1 MYVQKWTLQK
11 QAKSF
16 AYAFAG
22 IGKFVAG
29 ERHAK
34 VHLGATI
41 LVALISLVLGVSAHE
56 GIELLF
62 VVGLV
67 WIVEMINSSLEK
79 LIDFITPHHYPQLAF
94 VKDVAAG
101 AVLLAALIAFVT
113 GLLIFIPK
121 II

>member
-1 MYVQKWTLQK
+1 MYVQKWSFQR

-16 AYAFAG
+16 GYAFAG
-22 IGKFVAG
+22 IGKFVAQ

-34 VHLGATI
+34 IHLTAT
-41 LVALISLVLGVSAHE
+41 LLIAFVSLTLGVSARE

-62 VVGLV
+62 VTGLV
-67 WIVEMINSSLEK
+67 WIAEMINSCLEK
-79 LIDFITPHHYPQLAF
+79 LIDFITPRHYPQLAF

-101 AVLLAALIAFVT
+101 AVLLSAFIALTT